1 MPFDTVTSDSVEF
14 QAYQD
19 YFGKPIDTNEGLIGE
34 TILMNCKTTGND
46 KINWHIKTFWIL
58 GNLFEN
64 EDGGK
69 VVKVVWSIL

>member
-34 TILMNCKTTGND
+34 TILMNCKTTGNTYNQLT
-46 KINWHIKTFWIL
+46 IVLCIR
-58 GNLFEN
+58 
-64 EDGGK
+64 
-69 VVKVVWSIL
+69 S

>member
-19 YFGKPIDTNEGLIGE
+19 YFGKPIENNEGLIGE

-46 KINWHIKTFWIL
+46 KIN
-58 GNLFEN
+58 
-64 EDGGK
+64 
-69 VVKVVWSIL
+69 